1 MKKNLVIFDGS
12 NFYHGVKRLSPKTH
26 LINFDYKKLV
36 NILTNSNKNSVEYCV
51 GEIRQDPKDKK
62 SVKLY
67 ANQQALFYQLEKQSI
82 EIKKGYMLKNDG
94 VFREKGVD
102 VRIAIDIVRGALKN
116 EFDRC
121 FVISSDTDI
130 IPAIFE
136 AKSDGKEIIYVGF
149 SNFVSR
155 ALKVNCSKTIIVTK
169 QMILNCS
176 CIEYKRIPN
185 LKD

>member
-12 NFYHGVKRLSPKTH
+12 NFYHGVKRLSPETH
-26 LINFDYKKLV
+26 LTSFNYKKFV
-36 NILTNSNKNSVEYCV
+36 DILTDSNANFVEYCV
-51 GEIRQDPKDKK
+51 GEIRQDSSDKK

-67 ANQQALFYQLEKQSI
+67 ANQQALFYQLEKQDI
-82 EIKKGYMLKNDG
+82 EVKKGYMLKSDG
-94 VFREKGVD
+94 VFHEKGVD

-130 IPAIFE
+130 IPSILE

-149 SNFVSR
+149 SNFISR
-155 ALKVNCSKTIIVTK
+155 ALKANCSRTVIITK
-169 QMILNCS
+169 QMIKNCS
-176 CIEYKRIPN
+176 DVKYK
-185 LKD
+185 